1 MGTVV
6 GRPNPSMMDL
16 EEGLM
21 VVMGMDRMEEGAA
34 GRTSPTTVSVHG
46 PSSQVLEE
54 KNLMMVMVEVEG
66 AECW

>member
-1 MGTVV
+1 MPMTLGVVGMGTVV

-34 GRTSPTTVSVHG
+34 GRTSLATGSERG
-46 PSSQVLEE
+46 PSSQELVE
-54 KNLMMVMVEVEG
+54 NHLMD
-66 AECW
+66 